1 MQEQRSEEPQR
12 GRVDAV
18 SIAYIAFGVPGI
30 VGFLVVLFGLVNAC
44 DRIPA

>member
-1 MQEQRSEEPQR
+1 MDERSDDETR
-12 GRVDAV
+12 GRVDLV
-18 SIAYIAFGVPGI
+18 SYLYVIGGVPML